1 MSRSGGMGQLTKGI
15 VIGIVLLLAIVG
27 TMSIFE
33 KAKNNKN
40 PLSLGNN
47 TARSNTSE
55 VAVPS
60 INVNTPQ
67 VSTEDKV
74 DGSAEND
81 AINNTIEK
89 NTKTKIP
96 LEKEDSN
103 QIVETKKSDS
113 IENKSNF
120 TPILENERVLREKP
134 IKKPKFGLLQVS
146 AINPNNKK
154 SLLASFV
161 VFNNAGKKVAEAKA
175 VKKTSFR
182 LPVGKYKVVSTLVK
196 SNSSRRTQS
205 VQSSKTIRL
214 SANKKT
220 SRVFKLEPPSTLGV
234 LQVSAKSAS
243 TGKAMKAD
251 YIIQKENG
259 KTIATRSNVSHT
271 LFKLK
276 AGSYKVT
283 VKSGKNSDF
292 RTIVVEPGESTKEI
306 FKLQET
312 IKQGQLLVRVFDTR
326 TSKPIRAN
334 IVITTSNGTS
344 NGITVQQ
351 LKDVSRTEISLP
363 TGRYKIRVTG
373 PNGQS
378 SKNITISAGQK
389 TSEVFRFDA
398 PQNKAAN
405 EVQIT
410 ENVRITPP
418 RVTQPVIRPT
428 IPVVPE
434 KAKPKPVPKVKGSLK
449 LFARNDGNNVPLKSN
464 FYVQLP
470 NGKNI
475 AKKVYSNSA
484 QFLLEPGVYKI
495 TVRSKNRKNIVK
507 TVRVSSGQSVTEVFS
522 LISTLPKPQP
532 KPQKVAQAPVK
543 VPAKAPVLAP
553 QKPAKPSKPKPAK
566 TAPEPPIKVIPNGFL
581 SVAMKPP
588 RKTHFIVATRSGRKI
603 VELTSVPSARF
614 KLDTGQYLV
623 TAIQNK
629 RRRTKN
635 ITVRAN
641 KTTHINFN
649 AVNFQAPRNNQRN
662 ATITNGVLRS
672 RIINPNG
679 QALRGTLTVTNS
691 RGQVVA
697 RANSV
702 TVGVFDLPAGPY
714 TIILNYRGLRGSE
727 RVNIRPQE
735 TTMQTFTVAPNQS
748 NQPRP
753 VQQDPR
759 NIMRERIE
767 RETRRRF

>member
-27 TMSIFE
+27 TMSIFD
-33 KAKNNKN
+33 KAKNNEN

-47 TARSNTSE
+47 NARSNTTE
-55 VAVPS
+55 VAAPA

-67 VSTEDKV
+67 VSTDKV
-74 DGSAEND
+74 DGSTGND
-81 AINNTIEK
+81 AINNTIEI

-96 LEKEDSN
+96 LEKEDS
-103 QIVETKKSDS
+103 QIVETKKPDS
-113 IENKSNF
+113 TKNKSNF

-259 KTIATRSNVSHT
+259 KTIATRTHVSHT

-283 VKSGKNSDF
+283 VKSGNNSDF

-334 IVITTSNGTS
+334 IIITAPNGTT
-344 NGITVQQ
+344 IQQ

-378 SKNITISAGQK
+378 SKNIMISAGQK
-389 TSEVFRFDA
+389 ANEIFRFDA
-398 PQNKAAN
+398 PQKKAAN

-418 RVTQPVIRPT
+418 RVTAPVVRPT

-434 KAKPKPVPKVKGSLK
+434 KAKPKPAPKVKGSLK

-484 QFLLEPGVYKI
+484 QFSLEPGVYKI
-495 TVRSKNRKNIVK
+495 TVRSTNRKNIVK
-507 TVRVSSGQSVTEVFS
+507 TVRVGSGQSVTEVFS

-566 TAPEPPIKVIPNGFL
+566 TAPEPLIKVIPNGFL
-581 SVAMKPP
+581 NVAMKPP
-588 RKTHFIVATRSGRKI
+588 RKTHFIVATRSGKKI

-614 KLDTGQYLV
+614 KLDTGQYVV

-629 RRRTKN
+629 RRHTKN

-649 AVNFQAPRNNQRN
+649 AVNFQAPRNNPRN
-662 ATITNGVLRS
+662 TAISNGVLRS

-727 RVNIRPQE
+727 RINIRPRE

-748 NQPRP
+748 NQPPP

-767 RETRRRF
+767 REIRRRF